1 MRFRFWIFITIGIFI
16 IGIAAGIMVSIAMPA
31 GIIDIFS
38 EQLQAFDELGSSLGP
53 FQISTLIFIFFKNAL
68 ALLLSFAFSPLL
80 CLLPLLAILLNS
92 ALISFISV
100 LVVEEESLAYL
111 LAGLLPHGIFEIPAF
126 VIGEAAALS
135 FGVATILALFS
146 RNSGMSLQNVFKRNL
161 KYLLLAMVLLVPA
174 AIMETYVTP
183 LLL

>member
-1 MRFRFWIFITIGIFI
+1 MRFRFWIFITIGLFI

-126 VIGEAAALS
+126 IIGEAAALS

>member
-1 MRFRFWIFITIGIFI
+1 MRFRFWIFITIGLFI

-68 ALLLSFAFSPLL
+68 ALLLSFAFSPFL
-80 CLLPLLAILLNS
+80 CLLPLLAILINS
-92 ALISFISV
+92 SLISFISV

-126 VIGEAAALS
+126 IIGEAAALS